1 MKKTGKKAL
10 ERMSRNLNSQTALVR
25 MHNAA
30 TALENS
36 LVVPQKIKHRITM
49 KSSEVKSLS
58 RVRLSAI
65 PWAIVYQASLSMGF
79 SRQEYWGGL
88 PFPSPG
94 DRPDPRL
101 EHVSPMFAGR
111 FFTTEP
117 SGKPRAP

>member
-1 MKKTGKKAL
+1 MLNILTIREMQTKTRRQPFQPTWMAIMKKTGKKAL

-58 RVRLSAI
+58 
-65 PWAIVYQASLSMGF
+65 
-79 SRQEYWGGL
+79 
-88 PFPSPG
+88 
-94 DRPDPRL
+94 
-101 EHVSPMFAGR
+101 HV
-111 FFTTEP
+111 
-117 SGKPRAP
+117 